1 VTEFLTSSHKEQI
14 NSIIF
19 SSKEALPM
27 IVPVDMSADFQF
39 AQKIKCKILKENFE
53 VSIENALADENE
65 VATVSKD
72 Q

>member
-1 VTEFLTSSHKEQI
+1 
-14 NSIIF
+14 
-19 SSKEALPM
+19 M